1 MSLLVLMYHRA
12 RAGLYGNSPEMLD
25 AHFAH
30 IARTYPH
37 GLPGETLTPGRL
49 NVCLTF
55 DDGYFDFYA
64 TVFPLL
70 KKHGLRVLLGLPASF
85 VRDQTAAAPAERL
98 AAGNDESFLYPER
111 GGFCTTPELAE
122 MVATGHVRLA
132 AHGMTHVRLDT
143 PDANIPLEIE
153 TPQFLL
159 QSRFKRP
166 VDSFIFPYGRFS
178 DSSLEAALLHY
189 RYVFRIG
196 AALNPHWDTGLLYR
210 VDADCMTSPDA
221 LFAPGLLLR
230 YRARGLWNRFR
241 SR

>member
-1 MSLLVLMYHRA
+1 MYHRA

-37 GLPGETLTPGRL
+37 GLPGDPLIPGRR

-64 TVFPLL
+64 NVFSLL
-70 KKHGLRVLLGLPASF
+70 RKHGLRVLLGLPASF
-85 VRDQTAAAPAERL
+85 VRDETGAAATDRL
-98 AAGNDESFLYPER
+98 AVGNDESFLYPER
-111 GGFCTTPELAE
+111 GGFCTTPEITE
-122 MVATGHVRLA
+122 MIASGHVRIA
-132 AHGMTHVRLDT
+132 AHGMTHVRLDKA
-143 PDANIPLEIE
+143 DANVSLEIE

-159 QSRFKRP
+159 QSRFVSEP
-166 VDSFIFPYGRFS
+166 VQSFIFPYGRFS
-178 DSSLEAALLHY
+178 HSSLEAALLHY

-196 AALNPHWDTGLLYR
+196 GALNRNWDASLLYR

-221 LFAPGLLLR
+221 LFASGCLLR
-230 YRARGLWNRFR
+230 YRTRGWWNRLR